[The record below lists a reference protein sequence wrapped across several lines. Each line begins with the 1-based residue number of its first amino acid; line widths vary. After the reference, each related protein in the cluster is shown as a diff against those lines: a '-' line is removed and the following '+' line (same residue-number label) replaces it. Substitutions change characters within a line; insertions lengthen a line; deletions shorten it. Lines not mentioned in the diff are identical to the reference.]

1 MKSVEVPGPTG
12 VSLERFRAETPQF
25 AFVTDFVDETGPWH
39 VQRTLGVLNRP
50 FYQETENFGSRKLES
65 CKLLCGS

>member
-1 MKSVEVPGPTG
+1 VKSVKVPGPTG
-12 VSLERFRAETPQF
+12 VSLERFWAETPQF

-39 VQRTLGVLNRP
+39 DQRTLDVLNRP
-50 FYQETENFGSRKLES
+50 FYQETENPNWRKQES